1 MSKTMHKLLLTT
13 ALLLPTLALA
23 QPDPCKSLDG
33 MLDQVEAAY
42 KENVPLNKVL
52 EVVPDHYKGV
62 TRDIYNWMP
71 KGDIRYTA
79 FRVGLTAGCSALN
92 QGVYYHGK
100 K

>member
-1 MSKTMHKLLLTT
+1 MFSVYEILVKGESYIGFTSKPIEERFIGHY
-13 ALLLPTLALA
+13 
-23 QPDPCKSLDG
+23 KS
-33 MLDQVEAAY
+33 AY
-42 KENVPLNKVL
+42 KNKVELNKVL

-79 FRVGLTAGCSALN
+79 FRIGVTSGCSALN
-92 QGVYYHGK
+92 QGVFYHGK